1 MHESLHSVMRPRALL
16 RGATAF
22 AALAASAVLL
32 AAPQRAHAANP
43 IPSLAYYYIWYD
55 TSSWRRPKT
64 TYPLLGRYSSDEVRV
79 LRRHVALAQDAGLN
93 GFVVSWKS
101 TPKLNR
107 RLASLVRIAAAAD
120 FKLAIIYQG
129 LNFSRNPLPVERV
142 ASDIAL
148 FVRRFGSAAPFSLED
163 KPVVIWSGTWKYT
176 TAQVRW
182 VAKRVRP
189 QVLLLASEKSVSGYR
204 RLEHFVDGD
213 AYYWSS
219 VDPERTPGYSD
230 KLQDM
235 SRAVHDRAGLWI
247 APAAPGFD
255 ARLIGGTRV
264 VDRRDGRTLRQEWN
278 TALASSPD
286 AVGLISWNEFSE
298 SSEIEPT
305 LAFGSQ
311 YLHLIKEIVGGKF
324 TVEGD
329 FDSSDTPPKQFGYAM
344 PLFIGVGAVGLV
356 GIAAFFWR
364 RELRKATAR
373 TTWSSPRSGT

>member
-1 MHESLHSVMRPRALL
+1 MRESFQGVMQPRALL
-16 RGATAF
+16 RGVTAF
-22 AALAASAVLL
+22 AALASAVLL
-32 AAPQRAHAANP
+32 ATPHRAHAANP

-55 TSSWRRPKT
+55 TTSWQRPKT

-93 GFVVSWKS
+93 GFIVSWKS

-107 RLASLVRIAAAAD
+107 RLAALVRIAAAAD

-142 ASDIAL
+142 ASDIEL
-148 FVRRFGSAAPFSLED
+148 FVRRFASAAPFSLED

-176 TAQVRW
+176 TAQVKW

-189 QVLLLASEKSVSGYR
+189 YVLLLASEKSVSGYR
-204 RLEHFVDGD
+204 RLDHFVDGD

-219 VDPERTPGYSD
+219 VDPERTPGYGD

-235 SRAVHDRAGLWI
+235 SRAVHDSGGLWI

-264 VDRRDGRTLRQEWN
+264 VDRRDGKTLRQEWN

-298 SSEIEPT
+298 SSAIEPT

-311 YLHLIKEIVGGKF
+311 YLRLLKKIVGGKF

-329 FDSSDTPPKQFGYAM
+329 FDSSDTPPKQFGYAV
-344 PLFIGVGAVGLV
+344 PLFIGIGAVGVV
-356 GIAAFFWR
+356 GLAAFFWR
-364 RELRKATAR
+364 RELRKASAR
-373 TTWSSPRSGT
+373 ATWSSPGSGT

>member
-1 MHESLHSVMRPRALL
+1 MHEFFHGLVHPRALVC
-16 RGATAF
+16 GVTVF

-32 AAPQRAHAANP
+32 ATPQPAHAANP

-55 TSSWRRPKT
+55 TTSWRRPKT
-64 TYPLLGRYSSDEVRV
+64 TYPLLGPYSSDDVRV
-79 LRRHVALAQDAGLN
+79 LRRHVALAQNAGLN
-93 GFVVSWKS
+93 GFIVSWKS

-107 RLASLVRIAAAAD
+107 RLAALVRIASEAD

-142 ASDIAL
+142 ASDIEFFA
-148 FVRRFGSAAPFSLED
+148 RRFASAAPFSLED
-163 KPVVIWSGTWKYT
+163 KPVVIWSGTWKFT
-176 TAQVRW
+176 TAQIRS

-189 QVLLLASEKSVSGYR
+189 YVLLLASEKSVAGYR

-219 VDPERTPGYSD
+219 VDPERTPGYGD
-230 KLQDM
+230 KLKDM
-235 SRAVHDRAGLWI
+235 SRAVHDLDGLWI

-264 VDRRDGRTLRQEWN
+264 VDRRDGKTLRQEWD

-305 LAFGSQ
+305 LAFGAT
-311 YLHLIKEIVGGKF
+311 YLDYTKQIIGRKF
-324 TVEGD
+324 TVQGD
-329 FDSSDTPPKQFGYAM
+329 FDSSDTPPKQFGYAV
-344 PLFIGVGAVGLV
+344 PLFIGMGAVLLTGL
-356 GIAAFFWR
+356 GAFVWR
-364 RELRKATAR
+364 RELRKVRERVA
-373 TTWSSPRSGT
+373 